1 MPTMRQAPH
10 PQSSPTP
17 TPSDAHGH
25 QTATPYGVMPHGPHT
40 PALSP
45 YAALTPGYGPQSGQQ
60 VDYPYLFQAQTAPPT
75 QPVAPHLSG
84 IGQPARSIVANGI
97 DSDPY
102 SAGPTAS
109 FPRFAPTPTPEPL
122 PMTPQPFAPPAP
134 VSAPLLGV
142 TRKATSPSPAPWGR
156 DRLAALVLTLLAI
169 GLHVVWTI
177 NDTSANDSFPSL
189 HNPTTQDYYNALYY
203 IPHTL
208 GAWWL
213 ILVAIP
219 IITITRNQASAIT
232 TAASLQ
238 LFFIDILIFNNSLTG
253 NPLPILCLLATGGAA
268 IFTTLMGR
276 TTQPPRHWLVSLG
289 MGMNLFLLVSMLHRL
304 MRIILSAK
312 QFRSGQINQT
322 INIWMTPAIAS
333 NDRGIPLTVGV
344 AITIIVVI
352 IASIS
357 LYLGLS
363 SPTSR
368 TFRYTV
374 GAAPTIIALVNMYIL
389 SAFGLAR
396 AIVASALGV
405 TSIGTGKH
413 PYTELRAWLASILL
427 ALLAMGVTAL
437 LSRSSAAQRH
447 MQTPRGTAQPMA
459 TRAPSFGAAAPA
471 YPGGPQA
478 PQQGVTGL
486 TNFAP
491 SAAPSAPNSW

>member
-1 MPTMRQAPH
+1 M
-10 PQSSPTP
+10 S
-17 TPSDAHGH
+17 
-25 QTATPYGVMPHGPHT
+25 YGVIPHGPHT
-40 PALSP
+40 PASSP
-45 YAALTPGYGPQSGQQ
+45 HSALTPDYGLQSGQQ
-60 VDYPYLFQAQTAPPT
+60 VDYPYLFQAQAAPPT
-75 QPVAPHLSG
+75 QPVAPHLSS
-84 IGQPARSIVANGI
+84 IGQSARSIVANGI

-109 FPRFAPTPTPEPL
+109 FPRFAPGPAPGPL
-122 PMTPQPFAPPAP
+122 PVTPQPSAPAP
-134 VSAPLLGV
+134 LVSAPPFGV
-142 TRKATSPSPAPWGR
+142 THEAASPSPARWGR
-156 DRLAALVLTLLAI
+156 DQLAALVLTLLAV
-169 GLHVVWTI
+169 GVHVIWTI
-177 NDTSANDSFPSL
+177 NDTSATDAFPSL

-219 IITITRNQASAIT
+219 IITITRNQASTIT

-238 LFFIDILIFNNSLTG
+238 LFFIDILIFNNNLAG
-253 NPLPILCLLATGGAA
+253 NPLPILCLLTTGGAA

-304 MRIILSAK
+304 MRIILSVK
-312 QFRSGQINQT
+312 QYQSGQINHT
-322 INIWMTPAIAS
+322 VNIWMTPAIAS

-344 AITIIVVI
+344 AITIIAVI

-357 LYLGLS
+357 LYLGVLH
-363 SPTSR
+363 PTSR

-374 GAAPTIIALVNMYIL
+374 GAAPTIIALFNMYIL
-389 SAFGLAR
+389 SAFGLSR

-405 TSIGTGKH
+405 SSIGTGKH
-413 PYTELRAWLASILL
+413 PYAELRAWLASILL

-437 LSRSSAAQRH
+437 LSRRSAAQRH
-447 MQTPRGTAQPMA
+447 MQTPRGTTQPLA
-459 TRAPSFGAAAPA
+459 TRAPSFSAAALA
-471 YPGGPQA
+471 YPGGPRA

>member
-1 MPTMRQAPH
+1 M
-10 PQSSPTP
+10 
-17 TPSDAHGH
+17 
-25 QTATPYGVMPHGPHT
+25 
-40 PALSP
+40 
-45 YAALTPGYGPQSGQQ
+45 
-60 VDYPYLFQAQTAPPT
+60 
-75 QPVAPHLSG
+75 
-84 IGQPARSIVANGI
+84 
-97 DSDPY
+97 
-102 SAGPTAS
+102 
-109 FPRFAPTPTPEPL
+109 
-122 PMTPQPFAPPAP
+122 
-134 VSAPLLGV
+134 
-142 TRKATSPSPAPWGR
+142 
-156 DRLAALVLTLLAI
+156 AALVLTLLAVGI
-169 GLHVVWTI
+169 HVIWAI
-177 NDTSANDSFPSL
+177 NDASAHPAFPSL
-189 HNPTTQDYYNALYY
+189 QNPTTQDYYNALYY

-253 NPLPILCLLATGGAA
+253 NPLPILCLLTTGGAA
-268 IFTTLMGR
+268 IFTTLTGR

-289 MGMNLFLLVSMLHRL
+289 MGMNIFLLVSMLHRL

-312 QFRSGQINQT
+312 QFRSGQISQT
-322 INIWMTPAIAS
+322 VNIWMSPAIAS

-413 PYTELRAWLASILL
+413 PHTELRAWLASILL

-459 TRAPSFGAAAPA
+459 TRAPSFGAAAPT

-491 SAAPSAPNSW
+491 STAPSAPNSW

>member
-1 MPTMRQAPH
+1 
-10 PQSSPTP
+10 
-17 TPSDAHGH
+17 
-25 QTATPYGVMPHGPHT
+25 
-40 PALSP
+40 
-45 YAALTPGYGPQSGQQ
+45 
-60 VDYPYLFQAQTAPPT
+60 
-75 QPVAPHLSG
+75 
-84 IGQPARSIVANGI
+84 
-97 DSDPY
+97 
-102 SAGPTAS
+102 
-109 FPRFAPTPTPEPL
+109 
-122 PMTPQPFAPPAP
+122 
-134 VSAPLLGV
+134 
-142 TRKATSPSPAPWGR
+142 
-156 DRLAALVLTLLAI
+156 
-169 GLHVVWTI
+169 
-177 NDTSANDSFPSL
+177 
-189 HNPTTQDYYNALYY
+189 
-203 IPHTL
+203 
-208 GAWWL
+208 
-213 ILVAIP
+213 
-219 IITITRNQASAIT
+219 
-232 TAASLQ
+232 
-238 LFFIDILIFNNSLTG
+238 
-253 NPLPILCLLATGGAA
+253 
-268 IFTTLMGR
+268 
-276 TTQPPRHWLVSLG
+276 
-289 MGMNLFLLVSMLHRL
+289 MNLFLLVSMLHRL

-413 PYTELRAWLASILL
+413 PHTELRAWLASILL